1 MARRIAIINQK
12 GGCGKTTTTVNLGAH
27 LTGLGKRVLLIDL
40 DPQANLSMHVNI
52 GVAGLNAS
60 VYNLLTGTEAVE
72 EVVVRGLSCGMDV
85 VPSHIDLAGAELE
98 LAGTVGRE
106 TILKERLDQF
116 LAARPEAGPDPAYDF
131 VLLDCPPSLGL
142 LSINALTAAHEV
154 FIPLQTEF
162 FALQGM
168 TKLLDVVQLV
178 RLRLN
183 RSLQIGGIIPC
194 LFDPR
199 TLLSREVLSEIQR
212 HYGRQV
218 FRSVIRKNVKLAEAP
233 SHGRTI
239 LEYAPESHGAA
250 DYRALAREVLG
261 LPPEEAA
268 PETAT
273 PEPAEAVAAPRP
285 AFADPAGDAPL
296 PLGGETA
303 ARAEPAPAPGTPD
316 QARV

>member
-27 LTGLGKRVLLIDL
+27 LSGLGKRVLLIDL

-52 GVAGLNAS
+52 GVAGLKAS
-60 VYNLLTGTEAVE
+60 VYNLLTGPESVE
-72 EVVVRGLSCGMDV
+72 EVVAGGLSCGMDV

-106 TILKERLDQF
+106 TILKEKLDQF
-116 LAARPEAGPDPAYDF
+116 LARREAGPEPGYDF

-142 LSINALTAAHEV
+142 LSINALTASHEV

-183 RSLQIGGIIPC
+183 RSLQLGGIIPC

-261 LPPEEAA
+261 LPPEMEVPDPA
-268 PETAT
+268 
-273 PEPAEAVAAPRP
+273 PAEAAETPGAARP
-285 AFADPAGDAPL
+285 AFVDPAGGAPL
-296 PLGGETA
+296 PVGEDA
-303 ARAEPAPAPGTPD
+303 AAAPPPAPEPKTP
-316 QARV
+316 VSP